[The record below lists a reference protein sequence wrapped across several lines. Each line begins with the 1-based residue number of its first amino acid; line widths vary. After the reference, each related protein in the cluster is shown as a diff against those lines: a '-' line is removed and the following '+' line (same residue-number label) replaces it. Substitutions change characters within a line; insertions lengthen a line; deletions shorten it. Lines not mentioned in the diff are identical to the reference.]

1 MQFTEDGMRAR
12 FHALTAER
20 EKILAKSGPL
30 RAERDAFVQ
39 ETRPK
44 EQAMNAA
51 IKKAEAGLFDIDQE
65 RAALARALK
74 GKTGEPPQA

>member
-1 MQFTEDGMRAR
+1 MQFTEDEMRSR
-12 FHALTAER
+12 FHALTVER

-44 EQAMNAA
+44 EQSMNAA
-51 IKKAEAGLFDIDQE
+51 IKKAETGLYDIDME
-65 RAALARALK
+65 RAALVRALK
-74 GKTGEPPQA
+74 GKTGEPG